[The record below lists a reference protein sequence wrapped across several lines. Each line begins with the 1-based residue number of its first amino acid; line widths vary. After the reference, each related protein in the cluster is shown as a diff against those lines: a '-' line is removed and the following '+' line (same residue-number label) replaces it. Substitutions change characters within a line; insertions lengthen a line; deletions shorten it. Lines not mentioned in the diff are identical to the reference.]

1 MQRSLLLLS
10 ALILLPCNPEDRV
23 KTIRAFAGDPVIL
36 PCHTNVSDDLPTV
49 EWSKEG
55 MDMKEY
61 MVLLYRD
68 GCETHDMKDPAYWY
82 RSSLIMDQLKNGNI
96 SLRISNVQLSDA
108 GNYTCKTIRKKHHR
122 DVFIELIVGAVSEP
136 KLSFIPTVGVG
147 VTLQCEASCWFPKPE
162 ITFLDDGDNIISAE
176 DPKSELGPRG
186 CFNITRRVTL
196 QTATNRVSCRVH
208 QPDMNQTRVTGTFI
222 PDGCMR
228 SCTLSIFITVLVLV
242 ILCGLGCVFY
252 VFKRFFNSA
261 DGQKFPG
268 FGRSSDHTTR
278 RIDEGNC
285 PPGNQVYDAEASTE
299 HVINVDDMKLT
310 NHEIIQQP
318 TKKQDGLMSRQSP
331 DAYHDLS
338 PESVDKPEGSTV
350 LAPCVNDLVA
360 TASSAFPLDGTYVSR
375 SNSLSLP
382 SPNGAKPKRRNT
394 ISRLSLVKVSEETE
408 ELLQDKLD

>member
-10 ALILLPCNPEDRV
+10 ALILLPCNPGSSEDRV

-222 PDGCMR
+222 P
-228 SCTLSIFITVLVLV
+228 
-242 ILCGLGCVFY
+242 
-252 VFKRFFNSA
+252 A

>member
-1 MQRSLLLLS
+1 MQRSLSLLS
-10 ALILLPCNPEDRV
+10 ALILLLLPCNPEDRV

-36 PCHTNVSDDLPTV
+36 PCHTNVSESTV
-49 EWSKEG
+49 EWSSTVEEG
-55 MDMKEY
+55 LVPKT
-61 MVLLYRD
+61 VLVFRD
-68 GCETHDMKDPAYWY
+68 GCETHEMKDPAYWY

-108 GNYTCKTIRKKHHR
+108 GNYTCKMIRKEDHR
-122 DVFIELIVGAVSEP
+122 NVLIELIVGAVSEP

-162 ITFLDDGDNIISAE
+162 ITFLDDDDNIISAE

-208 QPDMNQTRVTGTFI
+208 QPDMNQTRVTETFI

-228 SCTLSIFITVLVLV
+228 SCTESILITVLVTV
-242 ILCGLGCVFY
+242 ILCGLGLCVVYF
-252 VFKRFFNSA
+252 FKRFFNSA

-268 FGRSSDHTTR
+268 FGRSSDHTTP
-278 RIDEGNC
+278 RIEEGNC
-285 PPGNQVYDAEASTE
+285 PPGNQAFFSEAPTD
-299 HVINVDDMKLT
+299 HVINVDDMK
-310 NHEIIQQP
+310 
-318 TKKQDGLMSRQSP
+318 QSP

-350 LAPCVNDLVA
+350 LAPCVNDLVP
-360 TASSAFPLDGTYVSR
+360 TASSAFPSDGTYVSR
-375 SNSLSLP
+375 SNSLSLH
-382 SPNGAKPKRRNT
+382 SPNRAKPKRRNT
-394 ISRLSLVKVSEETE
+394 ISRSSLVKVSEETE
-408 ELLQDKLD
+408 ELLQDKP